1 MNIEA
6 RTDRKKMIKKIE
18 YSIVLAYFPISQNKT
33 KTFGVELIFL
43 LFHLSL
49 VEEKKILFIQ

>member
-1 MNIEA
+1 
-6 RTDRKKMIKKIE
+6 MIKKIE